1 MSFLVKNK
9 KLQILSISFICTL
22 IIFFLKNSD
31 FSSNSYLRNLI
42 SNEEITKRCEKT
54 EKDFLSKYNQTEYP
68 ETFNVTLDRYQ
79 DVLKNIFQEK
89 KFGLIK
95 KYLPR
100 IFIFF
105 IFSIVDILLIVIW
118 IIFCS
123 CSCGKKQKSPYGGCT
138 KFFFFILFIFSIIVV
153 IICIYGYT
161 LPACVY
167 SSINGVICSVYKLVY
182 HFNDGTNNEIP
193 DSNWEGFT
201 KIIDLI
207 EGYDIAQTKLIILEQ
222 RNIENECQ
230 NNEVKEICILY
241 KDIITFYDNFFLSL
255 EESKN
260 KTESFSEVFFNL
272 KNETLDD
279 IENIMGNFDKYFK
292 LELFILFSVILAFCL
307 FGLLSLIA
315 YFCYN
320 CNCLGCLFHFFWNL
334 EMLIIIIAILIGV
347 AFGTVGVI
355 SKDTVSILQYAISF
369 DNLKEE
375 KPFLLDFKNESIYEI
390 DTCFNGDGDLYSLLF
405 NSIESYNNNIGN
417 SLKDFQDKY
426 SDFKKQGLD
435 TSQKTLAELFKYLN
449 QIINEVKI
457 LNENIKYENLNKI
470 FDCQFFKKDFK
481 FILDE
486 LKDNVAK
493 KLTFFSLVIIIA
505 GLVSVIT
512 IFLGISIINN
522 YRRNNEPLEQ
532 TSQDRHIKMQPKGTI
547 PNMNSSSD
555 QLRK

>member
-1 MSFLVKNK
+1 MSILVKNK
-9 KLQILSISFICTL
+9 KLQILSISFVCTL

-31 FSSNSYLRNLI
+31 FYSNSYLRNLI
-42 SNEEITKRCEKT
+42 SDEEITKRCEKT

-68 ETFNVTLDRYQ
+68 ETFNITLDRYQ
-79 DVLKNIFQEK
+79 DVLKQIFQEK

-105 IFSIVDILLIVIW
+105 IFLIVDIFLIVIW

-123 CSCGKKQKSPYGGCT
+123 CSCGKKQKSPYGGSA
-138 KFFFFILFIFSIIVV
+138 KFFLFILFIFSIIVV
-153 IICIYGYT
+153 FICIYGFT
-161 LPACVY
+161 LPACIY
-167 SSINGVICSVYKLVY
+167 SSINDAICSVYKLVY
-182 HFNDGTNNEIP
+182 HLNDGTNNEIP
-193 DSNWEGFT
+193 DSNWKGFN

-207 EGYDIAQTKLIILEQ
+207 EGYGNTQTKLNILTQ
-222 RNIENECQ
+222 KNIENECQ
-230 NNEVKEICILY
+230 DNQVKEICNLY
-241 KDIITFYDNFFLSL
+241 KGIITFYDNYFLSL

-260 KTESFSEVFFNL
+260 KTESFSELFFKL

-279 IENIMGNFDKYFK
+279 IENIMGYFDKYFK
-292 LELFILFSVILAFCL
+292 LGMFILFSVILAFCL
-307 FGLLSLIA
+307 FELLSLIA

-347 AFGTVGVI
+347 VLGSVGVI

-375 KPFLLDFKNESIYEI
+375 KPFLLDFKNESIYAI
-390 DTCFNGDGDLYSLLF
+390 DTCFNGDGDLFSLLF

-417 SLKDFQDKY
+417 SLKNFQEKY
-426 SDFKKQGLD
+426 SEFKEQGLD
-435 TSQKTLAELFKYLN
+435 TTQKTLTEAFEDLN
-449 QIINEVKI
+449 QIINKI
-457 LNENIKYENLNKI
+457 KDLNENLKNLNKI
-470 FDCQFFKKDFK
+470 FDCQFFKIDFNV
-481 FILDE
+481 ILDE

-493 KLTFFSLVIIIA
+493 KLTFFSMVIIIV

-522 YRRNNEPLEQ
+522 YRRKNELLEQ
-532 TSQDRHIKMQPKGTI
+532 KSQDRHIKMQTKETK

>member
-1 MSFLVKNK
+1 MSILVKNK
-9 KLQILSISFICTL
+9 KLQILSISFVCTL

-31 FSSNSYLRNLI
+31 FYSNSYLRNLI

-54 EKDFLSKYNQTEYP
+54 EKDFLNKYNQTEYP
-68 ETFNVTLDRYQ
+68 ETFNITLDRYQ
-79 DVLKNIFQEK
+79 DVLKQIFQEK

-105 IFSIVDILLIVIW
+105 IFLIVDIFLIVIW

-123 CSCGKKQKSPYGGCT
+123 CSCGKKQKSPYGGSA
-138 KFFFFILFIFSIIVV
+138 KFFLFILFIFSIIVV
-153 IICIYGYT
+153 VICIYGFT
-161 LPACVY
+161 LPACIY
-167 SSINGVICSVYKLVY
+167 SSINEGICSVYKLVY
-182 HFNDGTNNEIP
+182 HLNDGTNNEIP
-193 DSNWEGFT
+193 DSNWKGFN

-207 EGYDIAQTKLIILEQ
+207 EGYGNTQTKLNILTQ
-222 RNIENECQ
+222 KNIENECQ
-230 NNEVKEICILY
+230 DNQVKEICNLY
-241 KDIITFYDNFFLSL
+241 KGIITFYDNYFLSL

-260 KTESFSEVFFNL
+260 KTESFSELFFKL

-279 IENIMGNFDKYFK
+279 IENIMGYFDKYFK
-292 LELFILFSVILAFCL
+292 LGIFILFSVILAFCL
-307 FGLLSLIA
+307 FELLSLIV

-347 AFGTVGVI
+347 VLGSVGVI

-375 KPFLLDFKNESIYEI
+375 KPFLLDFKNESIYAI

-417 SLKDFQDKY
+417 SLKNFQEKY
-426 SDFKKQGLD
+426 SEFKEQGLD
-435 TSQKTLAELFKYLN
+435 TTQKTLTEAFEDLN
-449 QIINEVKI
+449 QIIKKI
-457 LNENIKYENLNKI
+457 KDLNENLKYENLNKI
-470 FDCQFFKKDFK
+470 FDCQFFKIDFNV
-481 FILDE
+481 ILNE

-493 KLTFFSLVIIIA
+493 KLTFFSMVIIIV

-522 YRRNNEPLEQ
+522 YRRKNELLEQ
-532 TSQDRHIKMQPKGTI
+532 TSQDRHIKMQTKGTK
-547 PNMNSSSD
+547 PNMDSSSD

>member
-1 MSFLVKNK
+1 MSILVKNK
-9 KLQILSISFICTL
+9 KLQILSISFVCTL

-31 FSSNSYLRNLI
+31 SYTNLYLRNLI
-42 SNEEITKRCEKT
+42 SDEEITKRCEKT

-68 ETFNVTLDRYQ
+68 ETFNITLDRYQ
-79 DVLKNIFQEK
+79 DVLKQIFQEK

-105 IFSIVDILLIVIW
+105 IFLIVDIFLIVIW

-123 CSCGKKQKSPYGGCT
+123 CSCGKKQKSPYGGSA
-138 KFFFFILFIFSIIVV
+138 KFFLFILFIFSIIVV
-153 IICIYGYT
+153 IICIYGFT
-161 LPACVY
+161 LPACIY
-167 SSINGVICSVYKLVY
+167 SSINDAICSVYKLVY
-182 HFNDGTNNEIP
+182 HLNDGTNNEIP
-193 DSNWEGFT
+193 DSNWKGFN

-207 EGYDIAQTKLIILEQ
+207 EGYGNTQTKLNILTQ
-222 RNIENECQ
+222 KNIENECQ
-230 NNEVKEICILY
+230 DNQVKEICNLY
-241 KDIITFYDNFFLSL
+241 KGIITFYDNYFLSL

-260 KTESFSEVFFNL
+260 KTESFSELFFKL

-279 IENIMGNFDKYFK
+279 IENIMGYFDKYFK
-292 LELFILFSVILAFCL
+292 LGMFILFSVILAFCL
-307 FGLLSLIA
+307 FELLSLIA

-347 AFGTVGVI
+347 VLGSVGVI

-375 KPFLLDFKNESIYEI
+375 KPFLLDFKNESIYAI

-417 SLKDFQDKY
+417 SLKNFQEKY
-426 SDFKKQGLD
+426 SEFKEQGLD
-435 TSQKTLAELFKYLN
+435 TTQKTLTEAFEDLN
-449 QIINEVKI
+449 QIIKKI
-457 LNENIKYENLNKI
+457 KDLNENLKYENLNKI
-470 FDCQFFKKDFK
+470 FDCQFFKIDFNV
-481 FILDE
+481 ILDE

-493 KLTFFSLVIIIA
+493 KLTFFSMVIIIV

-522 YRRNNEPLEQ
+522 YRRKNELLEQ
-532 TSQDRHIKMQPKGTI
+532 KSQDRHIKMQTKETK

>member
-1 MSFLVKNK
+1 M
-9 KLQILSISFICTL
+9 
-22 IIFFLKNSD
+22 
-31 FSSNSYLRNLI
+31 
-42 SNEEITKRCEKT
+42 
-54 EKDFLSKYNQTEYP
+54 SKYNQTEYP

-255 EESKN
+255 KESKN

-292 LELFILFSVILAFCL
+292 LGLFILFSVILAFCL

-375 KPFLLDFKNESIYEI
+375 KPFLLDFKNESIFEI

>member
-1 MSFLVKNK
+1 MSILIKNK
-9 KLQILSISFICTL
+9 KLQILSISFVCTL

-31 FSSNSYLRNLI
+31 FYSNSYLRNLI
-42 SNEEITKRCEKT
+42 SDEEITKRCEKT
-54 EKDFLSKYNQTEYP
+54 EKDFLNKYNQTEYP
-68 ETFNVTLDRYQ
+68 ETFNITLDRYQ
-79 DVLKNIFQEK
+79 DVLKQIFQEK

-105 IFSIVDILLIVIW
+105 IFLIVDIFLIVIW

-123 CSCGKKQKSPYGGCT
+123 CSCGKKQKSPYGGSA
-138 KFFFFILFIFSIIVV
+138 KFFLFILFIFSIIVV
-153 IICIYGYT
+153 VICIYGFT
-161 LPACVY
+161 LPACIY
-167 SSINGVICSVYKLVY
+167 SSINDAICYVYKLVY
-182 HFNDGTNNEIP
+182 HLNDGTNNEIP
-193 DSNWEGFT
+193 DSNWKGFN

-207 EGYDIAQTKLIILEQ
+207 EGYGNTQTKLNILTQ
-222 RNIENECQ
+222 KNIENECQ
-230 NNEVKEICILY
+230 DNQVKEICNLY
-241 KDIITFYDNFFLSL
+241 KGIITFYDNYFLSL

-260 KTESFSEVFFNL
+260 KTESFSELFFKL

-279 IENIMGNFDKYFK
+279 IENIMGYFDKYFK
-292 LELFILFSVILAFCL
+292 LGMFILFSVILAFCL
-307 FGLLSLIA
+307 FELLSLIA

-347 AFGTVGVI
+347 VLGSVGVI

-375 KPFLLDFKNESIYEI
+375 KPFLLDFKNESIYAI

-417 SLKDFQDKY
+417 SLKNFQEKY
-426 SDFKKQGLD
+426 SEFKERGLD
-435 TSQKTLAELFKYLN
+435 TTQKTLTEAFEDLN
-449 QIINEVKI
+449 QIINKTKD
-457 LNENIKYENLNKI
+457 LNENLKNLNKI

-481 FILDE
+481 VILDE

-493 KLTFFSLVIIIA
+493 KLTFFSMVIIIV

-522 YRRNNEPLEQ
+522 YRRKNELLEQ
-532 TSQDRHIKMQPKGTI
+532 KSQDRHIKMQTKETK